1 MSRAADVVVVGGGP
15 VGLATAIAARRRGLA
30 VALFDRAR
38 PPIDKA
44 CGEGL
49 MPAGVAALGR
59 LGVALPARAHPFS
72 GIRYRGRGTAA
83 EADFPAGERGLGIRR
98 TELSRALVHA
108 AAGAGVELHWG
119 TLVDRVAPGVV
130 EAGTRRLACR
140 FVVGADGL
148 HSHVRGALGPVR
160 QPPAGGGRFGV
171 RRHFRLAP
179 WSERVEVTFGDRAE
193 SYVTP
198 LAEDEVGVALLW
210 SGGPGGFDRL
220 LAERLPEEL
229 AARLRGAPV
238 VGRDRGAGP
247 LRQRVRRITGPGIA
261 LVGDAAGYV
270 DALSGEGLSLGFA
283 EALALAE
290 ALAADDLPRY
300 ARTARRLRRLPEA
313 LTRLLLAVARRPA
326 LCERVIAALA
336 ADRELFTRLLGVAGC
351 ARPLTTLGLGPAF
364 RLIARSLR

>member
-15 VGLATAIAARRRGLA
+15 IGLAAAIAARRAGLA
-30 VALFDRAR
+30 VALYDRAR

-59 LGVALPARAHPFS
+59 LGVPLPERAHPFS
-72 GIRYRGRGTAA
+72 GIRYVGRGAAA
-83 EADFPAGERGLGIRR
+83 EGDFPAGELGLGIRR
-98 TELSRALVHA
+98 TELSRTLVHA

-119 TLVDRVAPGVV
+119 TLVERVAPGAV
-130 EAGTRRLACR
+130 EVDGQRRACR

-148 HSHVRGALGPVR
+148 HSHVRAALGPTR
-160 QPPAGGGRFGV
+160 QPAPGAGRFGV
-171 RRHFRLAP
+171 RRHFRLSP
-179 WSERVEVTFGDRAE
+179 WSERVEVTFGDGAE

-198 LAEDEVGVALLW
+198 LAGDEVGVALLW
-210 SGGPGGFDRL
+210 SGGGGGFDRL
-220 LAERLPEEL
+220 LAERLPGEL
-229 AARLRGAPV
+229 AARLQGAPV
-238 VGRDRGAGP
+238 LGRDRGAGP
-247 LRQRVRRITGPGIA
+247 LRQRVRRIAGPGLA

-300 ARTARRLRRLPEA
+300 ARAARRLRRIPEA

-326 LCERVIAALA
+326 LCERLIAALA
-336 ADRELFTRLLGVAGC
+336 ADRALFSRLLGVAGC
-351 ARPLTTLGLGPAF
+351 GAPPASLGWG
-364 RLIARSLR
+364 RSLRLLARLVR